1 MLDKIRQFMPFLP
14 GGKPQPTQKQV
25 MSLRPLRN
33 PAVKWERAG
42 EDNLVVIS
50 YTPKTFEGRPRFID
64 RLFGISS
71 EKKIELTDE
80 LSSSVWE
87 MCDGK
92 HSVSQIAVFLAEKYK
107 LGRRQSEV
115 SVLAF
120 LKTLQTKRL
129 VGVPLDQAKAL
140 ASEAKT
146 SKERGKAVQPKGS
159 EGFYARRKV
168 LRQSKDA
175 RRRTG

>member
-1 MLDKIRQFMPFLP
+1 MIAKLRQFLPFLP
-14 GGKPQPTQKQV
+14 GGKSAPTQKQV
-25 MSLRPLRN
+25 MSLRPQRN
-33 PAVKWERAG
+33 PAVKWERVG

-50 YTPKTFEGRPRFID
+50 FTPKTFQGRTKLLD
-64 RLFGISS
+64 RIFGIPS

-92 HSVSQIAVFLAEKYK
+92 HTVAQIAAQLSDKYK

-120 LKTLQTKRL
+120 LKTLQSKRL
-129 VGVPLDQAKAL
+129 VGVPIDQARAL
-140 ASEAKT
+140 NEDQKT
-146 SKERGKAVQPKGS
+146 TRDQGKASQPKGS
-159 EGFYARRKV
+159 EGFYARRKI
-168 LRQSKDA
+168 LRESKA
-175 RRRTG
+175 AGRRTG